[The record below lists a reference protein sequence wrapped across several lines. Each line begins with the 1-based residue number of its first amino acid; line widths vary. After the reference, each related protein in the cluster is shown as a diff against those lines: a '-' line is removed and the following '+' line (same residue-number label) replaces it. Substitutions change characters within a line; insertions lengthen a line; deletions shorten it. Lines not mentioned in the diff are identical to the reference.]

1 MQRKGGVNKMT
12 YQELL
17 IDLEAPVNRISGGIN
32 AIGIMTM
39 GLAQVHDPYT
49 DGFNMVWN
57 CLVDAERDL
66 RRCIAS
72 KEEHLAS
79 PPNGTSL

>member
-1 MQRKGGVNKMT
+1 MT

-17 IDLEAPVNRISGGIN
+17 MDLEAPVNRISGGIN
-32 AIGIMTM
+32 AIGIMAM

-49 DGFNMVWN
+49 DGFNAVWN
-57 CLVDAERDL
+57 YLVDAERDL

-72 KEEHLAS
+72 KEEYFAS
-79 PPNGTSL
+79 PPNSSPL